1 MKKRFLTILLS
12 IAMILMLTP
21 MTAMA
26 ATGDVAKVGETG
38 FATLREA
45 INNSNGAK
53 VTLLQDTKEDIV
65 VSSDSVT
72 LDLNGKTLTANT
84 KDAIEVEI
92 GAELTVVDNAG
103 GGKVMANNTNFAA
116 VLNSGKVTLSGG
128 TYGRAA
134 GTWYTIVNHGELMTI
149 NDGVTVEN
157 LNTADVS
164 SLVENGYQNYSGSNY
179 RGNYVADK
187 NNAAPT
193 LTINGGSFN
202 TAGYNAVKNDEGGV
216 LQINGGNYTS
226 QRASGAVIM
235 NWNHAEITGGTF
247 TSTKQNTAVVSNGT
261 WGNNAKGT
269 IAISGGDFIVDEG
282 SNAVLF
288 GYGEGAGGDGTKGKM
303 DVTGGSFDGDFG
315 ATSANLEKYEVNIE
329 SCVATQ
335 QVPAEL
341 LGDKAG
347 QLKMSGGSAD
357 GYYVGTSDEL
367 KKVVAA
373 AEGVTDINVLSGDID
388 LGNVPAGIKVTNSG
402 DGNVTVNGNELK
414 TDESVVW
421 YNVNA
426 NGGVPSEGNYKP
438 GETVTIK
445 AAEAKEG
452 EHFSGWTVVEGGIT
466 LKDATSEE
474 ISFTMPSANVVLT
487 ANYEAHTYKDG
498 VCTVCGAADPDYEE
512 FVPEIIKGAN
522 ATWQKGDEGLSFTSN
537 AEFADFI
544 KVQVDGK
551 DLNAANYTVKEGSTI
566 VTLKASYLDTLEAG
580 EHKLAIVSKTG
591 TAETKFTVAKDA
603 ASDTPKTDDS
613 ANMMMWLALMML
625 AGAGAVGTKVYSR
638 KFK

>member
-1 MKKRFLTILLS
+1 MKKRLLTILLS

-38 FATLREA
+38 FETLQSA
-45 INNSNGAK
+45 IEHSNGET

-65 VSSDSVT
+65 ISSGSVT
-72 LDLNGKTLTANT
+72 LDLNGKTLTADA
-84 KDAIEVEI
+84 KDAIEVKI
-92 GAELTVVDNAG
+92 DAELTVVDIAG
-103 GGKVMANNTNFAA
+103 GGKVMANGTGYAA

-128 TYGRAA
+128 TYGRASA

-149 NDGVTVEN
+149 NGGVTVEN
-157 LNTADVS
+157 LNTADTS
-164 SLVENGYQNYSGSNY
+164 SLVENGYYSYSGSNS
-179 RGNYVADK
+179 RNNYVDGS
-187 NNAAPT
+187 NYSAPK
-193 LTINGGSFN
+193 LIINGGNFD

-235 NWNHAEITGGTF
+235 NWNEAEITGGTF
-247 TSTKQNTAVVSNGT
+247 ISTKENTAVFSNGT
-261 WGNNAKGT
+261 WGNYAKGT
-269 IAISGGDFIVDEG
+269 VEISGGDFIVDKDAK
-282 SNAVLF
+282 NAVLF
-288 GYGEGAGGDGTKGKM
+288 GYGQGAGEGGTM
-303 DVTGGSFDGDFG
+303 NVTGGYFDGDFELKQ
-315 ATSANLEKYEVNIE
+315 TYEVNIE
-329 SCVATQ
+329 NCTSTKE
-335 QVPAEL
+335 VPAEF

-347 QLKMSGGSAD
+347 QLKMSGGSED

-367 KKVVAA
+367 KKAVAA

-466 LKDATSEE
+466 LKDAASEE
-474 ISFTMPSANVVLT
+474 ISFTMPSDNVVLT

-498 VCTVCGAADPDYEE
+498 VCTVCGAADPDFEE
-512 FVPEIIKGAN
+512 FVPEITKGAN
-522 ATWQKGDEGLSFTSN
+522 AAWQKGDEGLSFTSN

-591 TAETKFTVAKDA
+591 TAETKFTVEKEAG
-603 ASDTPKTDDS
+603 SDTPKTDDS

>member
-26 ATGDVAKVGETG
+26 ATGDVAKVGEAG
-38 FATLREA
+38 FETLQEA
-45 INNSNGAK
+45 INNSEGET

-65 VSSDSVT
+65 ISSGSVT
-72 LDLNGKTLTANT
+72 LDLNGKTLTADA
-84 KDAIEVEI
+84 KDAIEVKI
-92 GAELTVVDNAG
+92 DAELTVVDNAG
-103 GGKVMANNTNFAA
+103 GGKVMANGTGYAA

-128 TYGRAA
+128 TYGRASA

-149 NDGVTVEN
+149 NGGVTVEN
-157 LNTADVS
+157 SNTADTS
-164 SLVENGYQNYSGSNY
+164 SLVENGYYSYSGSNY
-179 RGNYVADK
+179 RNNYVDGS
-187 NNAAPT
+187 NYSAPK
-193 LTINGGSFN
+193 LIINGGNFD

-216 LQINGGNYTS
+216 LQIKGGNYTS
-226 QRASGAVIM
+226 QRADGAVIM
-235 NWNHAEITGGTF
+235 NWNDAEITGGTF
-247 TSTKQNTAVVSNGT
+247 TSTKENTAVLSNGT
-261 WGNNAKGT
+261 WGDYAKGT
-269 IAISGGDFIVDEG
+269 VEISGGDFIVDKDAK
-282 SNAVLF
+282 NAVLF
-288 GYGEGAGGDGTKGKM
+288 GYGQGAGKGGTM
-303 DVTGGSFDGDFG
+303 NVTGGYFDGDFE
-315 ATSANLEKYEVNIE
+315 LEQTYEVNIE
-329 SCVATQ
+329 NCTSTKE
-335 QVPAEL
+335 VPAEF

-347 QLKMSGGSAD
+347 QLKMSGGSED

-367 KKVVAA
+367 KKAVAA

-466 LKDATSEE
+466 LKDAASEE
-474 ISFTMPSANVVLT
+474 ISFTMPSDNVVLT

-498 VCTVCGAADPDYEE
+498 VCTVCGAADPDFEE
-512 FVPEIIKGAN
+512 FVPEITKGAN
-522 ATWQKGDEGLSFTSN
+522 AAWQKGDEGLSFTSN

>member
-26 ATGDVAKVGETG
+26 ATGDVAKVGEAG
-38 FATLREA
+38 FETLQEA
-45 INNSNGAK
+45 INNSEGET

-65 VSSDSVT
+65 ISSGSVT
-72 LDLNGKTLTANT
+72 LDLNGKTLTADA
-84 KDAIEVEI
+84 KDAIEVKI
-92 GAELTVVDNAG
+92 DAELTVVDNAG
-103 GGKVMANNTNFAA
+103 GGKVMANGTGYAA

-128 TYGRAA
+128 TYGRASA

-149 NDGVTVEN
+149 NGGVTVEN
-157 LNTADVS
+157 SNTADTS
-164 SLVENGYQNYSGSNY
+164 SLVENGYYSYSGSNY
-179 RGNYVADK
+179 RNNYVDGS
-187 NNAAPT
+187 NYSAPK
-193 LTINGGSFN
+193 LIINGGNFD

-216 LQINGGNYTS
+216 LQIKGGNYTS
-226 QRASGAVIM
+226 QRADGAVIM
-235 NWNHAEITGGTF
+235 NWNDAEITGGTF
-247 TSTKQNTAVVSNGT
+247 TSTKENTAVLSNGT
-261 WGNNAKGT
+261 WGDYAKGT
-269 IAISGGDFIVDEG
+269 IEISGGDFIVDKDAK
-282 SNAVLF
+282 NAVLF
-288 GYGEGAGGDGTKGKM
+288 GYGQGAGKGGTM
-303 DVTGGSFDGDFG
+303 NVTGGYFDGDFE
-315 ATSANLEKYEVNIE
+315 LEQTYEVNIE
-329 SCVATQ
+329 NCTSTKE
-335 QVPAEL
+335 VPAEF

-347 QLKMSGGSAD
+347 QLKMSGGSED

-367 KKVVAA
+367 KKAVAA

-466 LKDATSEE
+466 LKDAASEE
-474 ISFTMPSANVVLT
+474 ISFTMPSDNVVLT

-498 VCTVCGAADPDYEE
+498 VCTVCGAADPDFEE
-512 FVPEIIKGAN
+512 FVPEITKGAN
-522 ATWQKGDEGLSFTSN
+522 AAWQKGDEGLSFTSN

-591 TAETKFTVAKDA
+591 TAETKFTVEKEAG
-603 ASDTPKTDDS
+603 SDTPKTDDS

-625 AGAGAVGTKVYSR
+625 AGAGAIGTKVYSR

>member
-26 ATGDVAKVGETG
+26 ATGDVAKVGEAG
-38 FATLREA
+38 FETLQEA
-45 INNSNGAK
+45 INNSEGET

-65 VSSDSVT
+65 ISSGSVT
-72 LDLNGKTLTANT
+72 LDLNGKTLTADA
-84 KDAIEVEI
+84 KDAIEVKI
-92 GAELTVVDNAG
+92 DAELTVVDNAG

-164 SLVENGYQNYSGSNY
+164 SLVENGYYSYSGSNY
-179 RGNYVADK
+179 RNNYVDGS
-187 NNAAPT
+187 NYSAPK
-193 LTINGGSFN
+193 LIINGGNFD

-216 LQINGGNYTS
+216 LQIKGGNYTS
-226 QRASGAVIM
+226 QRADGAVIM
-235 NWNHAEITGGTF
+235 NWNDAEITGGTF
-247 TSTKQNTAVVSNGT
+247 TSTKENTAVLSNGT
-261 WGNNAKGT
+261 WGDYAKGT
-269 IAISGGDFIVDEG
+269 VEISGGDFIVDKDAK
-282 SNAVLF
+282 NAVLF
-288 GYGEGAGGDGTKGKM
+288 GYGQGAGKGGTM
-303 DVTGGSFDGDFG
+303 NVTGGYFDGDFE
-315 ATSANLEKYEVNIE
+315 LEQTYEVNIE
-329 SCVATQ
+329 NCTSTKE
-335 QVPAEL
+335 VPAEF

-347 QLKMSGGSAD
+347 QLKMSGGSED

-367 KKVVAA
+367 KKAVAA

-466 LKDATSEE
+466 LKDAASEE
-474 ISFTMPSANVVLT
+474 ISFTMPSDNVVLT

>member
-1 MKKRFLTILLS
+1 MKKRLLTILLS

-26 ATGDVAKVGETG
+26 ATGDVAQVGEAG
-38 FATLREA
+38 YETLQSA
-45 INNSNGAK
+45 INNSNGEI
-53 VTLLQDTKEDIV
+53 VTLLQDTEEDIV
-65 VSSDSVT
+65 VSSGSVT

-84 KDAIEVEI
+84 KDAIEVKI

-103 GGKVMANNTNFAA
+103 GGKVMANKSGYAA

-128 TYGRAA
+128 TYGRASA

-149 NDGVTVEN
+149 NGGVTVEN
-157 LNTADVS
+157 SNTADTS
-164 SLVENGYQNYSGSNY
+164 SLVENGYYSYSGSNSRNSY
-179 RGNYVADK
+179 VDKSNYS
-187 NNAAPT
+187 APK
-193 LTINGGSFN
+193 LIINGGNFD

-235 NWNHAEITGGTF
+235 NWNEAEITGGTF
-247 TSTKQNTAVVSNGT
+247 ISTKENTAVFSNGT
-261 WGNNAKGT
+261 WGNYAKGT
-269 IAISGGDFIVDEG
+269 VEISGGDFIVDKDAK
-282 SNAVLF
+282 NAVLF
-288 GYGEGAGGDGTKGKM
+288 GYGQGAGEGGTM
-303 DVTGGSFDGDFG
+303 NVTGGYFDGDFELKQ
-315 ATSANLEKYEVNIE
+315 TYEVNIE
-329 SCVATQ
+329 NCTATQ
-335 QVPAEL
+335 QVPVEFLASE
-341 LGDKAG
+341 AG
-347 QLKMSGGSAD
+347 QLKLTSGSAG
-357 GYYVGTSDEL
+357 GYYVGTSEQL
-367 KKVVAA
+367 NKAVAA
-373 AEGVTDINVLSGDID
+373 AEGLTEINVLSGDMD
-388 LGNVPAGIKVTNSG
+388 LVDVPTGIKVTNNG
-402 DGNVTVNGNELK
+402 DGKVTVNGSELK

-421 YNVNA
+421 YYVDA

-438 GETVTIK
+438 GDTVNIK

-452 EHFSGWTVVEGGIT
+452 EHFAGWTVVEGGIT

-487 ANYEAHTYKDG
+487 ANFEAHTYKDG

-580 EHKLAIVSKTG
+580 DHTLAIVSKTG